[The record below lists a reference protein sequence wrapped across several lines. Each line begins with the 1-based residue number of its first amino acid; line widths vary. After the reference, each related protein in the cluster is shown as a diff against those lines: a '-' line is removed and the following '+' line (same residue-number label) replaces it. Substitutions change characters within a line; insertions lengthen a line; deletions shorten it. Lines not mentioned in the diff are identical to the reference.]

1 MVDLKTVTVVCHFRT
16 LQINASKLVLESQ
29 DNRDAEAFLK
39 PVSRAEVPDYYDGTY
54 LWFRSGL
61 ILTVA
66 L

>member
-1 MVDLKTVTVVCHFRT
+1 M
-16 LQINASKLVLESQ
+16 NASNLVLKPQ

-39 PVSRAEVPDYYDGTY
+39 PVSKAEVPDYYDGTY

-61 ILTVA
+61 ILTVP